1 MEKFVVNDIV
11 TWTSS
16 AGGISKNKVGPVV
29 EVIQAGSVPYPR
41 SGLRADRLGA
51 ARNHESYVVKVGS
64 LFYWPRVNSLTGLQT
79 QINVSMTA
87 PVQKPKGTEIKQK
100 SKSLINE
107 LYNTAATKQERK
119 LVNVI
124 GFCLDMS
131 GSMSDLTST
140 AVKDFNA
147 QLETIRQAAKDTN
160 QDTYIAVSYFGVNGD
175 AASFTRTK
183 YSNMLKLARPITSI
197 SVVENM
203 KNAEYIA
210 YGRTP
215 LRDSVMSIIDE
226 FEKFQFNPATDDV
239 SFLIM
244 TLTDGDEND
253 SQTRSS
259 EFLTRLNLKQ
269 NLGNWSFAFR
279 VPRGA
284 KNSFVR
290 SEGVLPGNV
299 IEWET
304 TVRGFEQSTI
314 VASAATSGFY
324 SARASGQTATRSF
337 YANVQAD
344 DATIK
349 KTLADLTPRVRILP
363 VVQDVEIKSFVEFH
377 GENYKKGYGY
387 YQLTK
392 PEEVQDYKEVLVQDK
407 IDGKIYGGADS
418 RNLLGIPHTGS
429 IRLRPGN
436 TGHYDVFVQSTSVNR
451 KLINGTRMI
460 YRTI

>member
-1 MEKFVVNDIV
+1 MEKFVVGDIV
-11 TWTSS
+11 SWTSS
-16 AGGISKNKVGPVV
+16 AGGVSKNKVGPVV

-51 ARNHESYVVKVGS
+51 PRNHESYVVKVGS
-64 LFYWPRVNSLTGLQT
+64 LFYWPRVNGLIGLQT
-79 QINVSMTA
+79 QTKVSMSA
-87 PVQKPKGTEIKQK
+87 PTQKPKDIEIKQK
-100 SKSLINE
+100 PKSLINE
-107 LYNTAATKQERK
+107 LYNIPVPKQERK
-119 LVNVI
+119 LINLI

-140 AVKDFNA
+140 AVKDFNT
-147 QLETIRQAAKDTN
+147 QLDVIRQAAKDTN
-160 QDTYIAVSYFGVNGD
+160 QDTYIVVSYFGVNGGQ
-175 AASFTRTK
+175 
-183 YSNMLKLARPITSI
+183 YSEYSSMVKLGQPLTPITS
-197 SVVENM
+197 VRNM
-203 KNAEYIA
+203 TPSEYAA

-215 LRDSVMSIIDE
+215 LRDSVMSVIDE
-226 FEKFQFNPATDDV
+226 FEKFKFNPETEDV

-253 SQTRSS
+253 SRTRSPD
-259 EFLTRLNLKQ
+259 FIARLNAKQ

-279 VPRGA
+279 VPTGA
-284 KNSFVR
+284 KNKFVR
-290 SEGVLPGNV
+290 NEGVIEGNV
-299 IEWET
+299 VEWET

-314 VASAATSGFY
+314 IASAATSGFY
-324 SARASGQTATRSF
+324 SSRASGQTATRSF

-344 DATIK
+344 DVTIK
-349 KTLADLTPRVRILP
+349 KTLTDLTPRVRILP

-407 IDGKIYGGADS
+407 IDGKIYGGVDS